1 VPGRTRPSSD
11 GDQVSRDHPR
21 IEARERTEVL
31 YGRSNHQDVAKLAYL
46 FWEERG
52 RRPLGSPEID
62 WSRAER
68 ELWARGEGAYPV
80 SSFALEPQTGPRREA
95 EVRESAQ

>member
-1 VPGRTRPSSD
+1 MD
-11 GDQVSRDHPR
+11 
-21 IEARERTEVL
+21 AL
-31 YGRSNHQDVAKLAYL
+31 NAQDVAKLAYL

-52 RRPLGSPEID
+52 RPFGSPEID

-80 SSFALEPQTGPRREA
+80 SSFAPEPQTGPRREA
-95 EVRESAQ
+95 EERESVQ

>member
-1 VPGRTRPSSD
+1 MD
-11 GDQVSRDHPR
+11 
-21 IEARERTEVL
+21 AL
-31 YGRSNHQDVAKLAYL
+31 NHQDVAQLAYL

-52 RRPLGSPEID
+52 QPFGSPEID

-95 EVRESAQ
+95 

>member
-1 VPGRTRPSSD
+1 MD
-11 GDQVSRDHPR
+11 
-21 IEARERTEVL
+21 AL
-31 YGRSNHQDVAKLAYL
+31 NHQDVAKLAYL

-52 RRPLGSPEID
+52 RPLGSPEID

-80 SSFALEPQTGPRREA
+80 SSFALEPRREA